1 MEQAQFSLKE
11 VCRQRMRNLF
21 RQLRIDNQPNL
32 STSILV
38 VDQKTLKIVSAY
50 MKMSELLEQG
60 INAVE
65 NLNLKRKPFNLE
77 AIYFITPTQESV
89 ALLMEDFANAQFPQ
103 YKCAHVIF
111 NNKMTQGIAQKMQSE
126 QNLVKK
132 LSTCKVFN
140 LDFNCTNEQLFTFD
154 MIFGL
159 EVYKGRNVILQ
170 EMAEKICT
178 VLVSFEKFY
187 TFELI
192 FRQDNW
198 KICQQ
203 LAQFT
208 QGRLREIL
216 EALKRSN
223 SSQYDQKD
231 KTCGKIRLV
240 IVDRAIDVLSP
251 LLHDFYYQPMFY
263 DLLEIE
269 NDIYQYDM
277 QQGDKKVSKKQLIND
292 QDELFK
298 KYKFKH
304 IADVLEEVSSD
315 FQTFMQTN
323 TAAKVAKDK
332 DQNLT
337 LKQMTDIV
345 KTMPQYQDLVAKYTM
360 HMEIVEKCL
369 DLYRQKDLQEVGEL
383 EQTLATGCDK
393 KGSSVAGEKIIQRIF
408 QVLKNPKL
416 NEFDFARLILSAI
429 IQIDVSEKDR
439 RQLTDLLSVE
449 MQSAVHNLKLL
460 GIQTQNSGSKSHKR
474 VNEQVRKY
482 AKNKMAN
489 ETLELCR
496 NTPIIEQQIE
506 DLILKDFQTSGN
518 FEKIVLNEQ
527 TNAQGQGKSLR
538 QKGQIKLMQ
547 DDVGFDEQDKLL
559 VFVVGGIGYNE
570 ARSLMNN
577 KVINKNLVIGSTFIL
592 RPNDYVKELVKL
604 QKL

>member
-1 MEQAQFSLKE
+1 MEQTQFSLKQ
-11 VCRQRMRNLF
+11 VCRQRMKSLF
-21 RQLRIDNQPNL
+21 VQLRIDNPNL
-32 STSILV
+32 SSSILV

-50 MKMSELLEQG
+50 IKMSELLELG

-65 NLNLKRKPFNLE
+65 NLHLKRKPFNLE
-77 AIYFITPTQESV
+77 AIYFITPTQESI
-89 ALLMEDFANAQFPQ
+89 AYLIEDFENAQSPQ

-111 NNKMTQGIAQKMQSE
+111 NNKMPQGIVQKMQSE

-178 VLVSFEKFY
+178 VLVSFDKFY

-216 EALKRSN
+216 EALKRTN
-223 SSQYDQKD
+223 NSQYDCKE
-231 KTCGKIRLV
+231 KTCGKIRVV
-240 IVDRAIDVLSP
+240 IVDRAIDALSP

-269 NDIYQYDM
+269 NDIYQYEM
-277 QQGDKKVSKKQLIND
+277 QYGDKKVSKKQILND

-332 DQNLT
+332 EQSLT

-393 KGSSVAGEKIIQRIF
+393 KGSSIAGEKIIQRII

-416 NEFDFARLILSAI
+416 NEFDQARLILSAI
-429 IQIDVSEKDR
+429 IQIDLSEKDR
-439 RQLTDLLSVE
+439 KQLTDILSID
-449 MQSAVHNLKLL
+449 MQNAVHNLKLI
-460 GIQTQNSGSKSHKR
+460 GIQTQKSGSKSHKR

-506 DLILKDFQTSGN
+506 DLILKDFQTSAN

-527 TNAQGQGKSLR
+527 QNVQGQGKSLR

-547 DDVGFDEQDKLL
+547 DDVGFDEQDKLII
-559 VFVVGGIGYNE
+559 FVVGGVGYNE
-570 ARSLMNN
+570 TRSLMNN
-577 KVINKNLVIGSTFIL
+577 KLINKNLIIGSTFLL

>member
-1 MEQAQFSLKE
+1 MEQAQFSLKQ
-11 VCRQRMRNLF
+11 VCRQRVKSLF
-21 RQLRIDNQPNL
+21 VQLRIDNPNL
-32 STSILV
+32 SSSILV

-77 AIYFITPTQESV
+77 AIYFITPTQESI
-89 ALLMEDFANAQFPQ
+89 ALLIEDFANAQFPQ

-111 NNKMTQGIAQKMQSE
+111 NNKMPQGIAQKIQSE

-170 EMAEKICT
+170 EMAEKIST

-216 EALKRSN
+216 EALKRTN
-223 SSQYDQKD
+223 SSQYDHKE
-231 KTCGKIRLV
+231 KTCGKIRIV
-240 IVDRAIDVLSP
+240 IIDRAIDVLSP

-277 QQGDKKVSKKQLIND
+277 QYGDKKVTKKQILND
-292 QDELFK
+292 QDDLFK

-332 DQNLT
+332 EQNLS

-345 KTMPQYQDLVAKYTM
+345 KTMPQYQELVAKYTM

-369 DLYRQKDLQEVGEL
+369 EIYRQKDLQEVGEL

-393 KGSSVAGEKIIQRIF
+393 KGSSVAGEKIIQRII
-408 QVLKNPKL
+408 QVLKNQKL
-416 NEFDFARLILSAI
+416 NEFDQARLILSAI
-429 IQIDVSEKDR
+429 IQIDLSEKDR
-439 RQLTDLLSVE
+439 RQLTDILSIE
-449 MQSAVHNLKLL
+449 MQNAVHNLKLL
-460 GIQTQNSGSKSHKR
+460 GIQTQHSGSKSHKR

-496 NTPIIEQQIE
+496 NTPIIEQQLE

-527 TNAQGQGKSLR
+527 QNVQGQGKSLR

-559 VFVVGGIGYNE
+559 VFIVGGVGYNE
-570 ARSLMNN
+570 VRSLMNN
-577 KVINKNLVIGSTFIL
+577 KVINKNLIIGSTFLL

>member
-1 MEQAQFSLKE
+1 MEQTQFSLKQ
-11 VCRQRMRNLF
+11 VCRQRMKSLF
-21 RQLRIDNQPNL
+21 VQLRIDNPNL
-32 STSILV
+32 SSSILV

-65 NLNLKRKPFNLE
+65 NLHLKRKPFNLE
-77 AIYFITPTQESV
+77 AIYFITPTQESI
-89 ALLMEDFANAQFPQ
+89 AYLIEDFENAQFPQ

-111 NNKMTQGIAQKMQSE
+111 NNKMPQGIVQKIQAE

-132 LSTCKVFN
+132 LSSCKVFN

-159 EVYKGRNVILQ
+159 EVYKGRNIILQ

-178 VLVSFEKFY
+178 VLVSFDKFY
-187 TFELI
+187 SFELI

-216 EALKRSN
+216 ETLKRGN
-223 SSQYDQKD
+223 NSQYDCKD
-231 KTCGKIRLV
+231 KTCGKIRVV
-240 IVDRAIDVLSP
+240 IVDRAIDALSP

-269 NDIYQYDM
+269 NDIYQYEM
-277 QQGDKKVSKKQLIND
+277 QYSDKKVSKKQILND

-332 DQNLT
+332 EQSLT

-393 KGSSVAGEKIIQRIF
+393 KGSSVAGEKIIQRII

-416 NEFDFARLILSAI
+416 NEYDQARLILSAI
-429 IQIDVSEKDR
+429 IQIDLSEKDR
-439 RQLTDLLSVE
+439 RQLTDILSID
-449 MQSAVHNLKLL
+449 MQNAVHNLKLI
-460 GIQTQNSGSKSHKR
+460 GIQTQNSGGKSHKR

-506 DLILKDFQTSGN
+506 ELILKDFQTSGN
-518 FEKIVLNEQ
+518 YEKIVLNEQ
-527 TNAQGQGKSLR
+527 QNAQGQGKSLR

-547 DDVGFDEQDKLL
+547 DDVGFDEQDKLII
-559 VFVVGGIGYNE
+559 FVVGGIGYNE

-577 KVINKNLVIGSTFIL
+577 KLINKNLIIGSTFLL

-604 QKL
+604 QKI